1 MRAYAYVDRI
11 GLDALV
17 PVERP
22 DPTPGPHDV
31 VLRMQAA
38 ALNYRDLAIARGHYH
53 IKCSPPLV
61 PISDGAGEV
70 VAVGSRVTR
79 LRTGEIACPVYLPDW
94 IDGPAS
100 PRVLRRR
107 LGGPTDGVLSELLCL
122 NEEEV
127 VRAPSHM
134 DAVEASTLPI
144 TAVTAWHSLYQLGS
158 LRPGETLVVLG
169 TGGVS
174 TAALKL
180 ARAGG
185 VEVISVVRRTGQE
198 CQMREFGAHHVILA
212 SGTADW
218 PRRVL
223 ELTEGRGADAVVDVV
238 GGDSLRNSIAATR
251 HGGTVHVVGYA
262 GDTDARFDIFDAI
275 RHATTIRVA
284 VAGNRHS
291 FEALVRVME
300 QQTIRPAVHG
310 TFEIAQWRESF
321 EYLAH
326 GGHFG
331 KIVLKLP

>member
-11 GLDALV
+11 GPDALV

-22 DPTPGPHDV
+22 DPVPGPHDV

-61 PISDGAGEV
+61 PVSDGAGDV
-70 VAVGSRVTR
+70 IAVGSQVTR
-79 LRTGEIACPVYLPDW
+79 LQTGEIACPVYLPDW

-144 TAVTAWHSLYQLGS
+144 TAVTAWQSLYQLGC

-174 TAALKL
+174 TAALQL

-185 VEVISVVRRTGQE
+185 VQVIAVVRRPEQE
-198 CQMREFGAHHVILA
+198 CQMREFGAHHVVLA
-212 SGTADW
+212 PGTTDW
-218 PRRVL
+218 PRRVA
-223 ELTEGRGADAVVDVV
+223 ELTAGRGADAVIDVV

-251 HGGTVHVVGYA
+251 SGGTVHVVGYA
-262 GDTDARFDIFDAI
+262 AETDAHFDIFDAI

-284 VAGNRHS
+284 VAGNRNS
-291 FEALVRVME
+291 FEALIRVME
-300 QQTIRPAVHG
+300 QQTIRTAIHR
-310 TFEIAQWRESF
+310 TFPIARWREAF
-321 EYLAH
+321 ECLAN

-331 KIVLKLP
+331 KIVLKFA